1 MAAADRR
8 VRGAPRAVQ
17 ERPLLLTVAATIAA
31 GHGFVQ
37 DSAWAKHL
45 RVSDPDLWKID
56 ILARGHGVVEQEER
70 ESRLAAGALTLVDF
84 SRPVRWTMSSSQ
96 MIAVIFPASCC
107 PSTGSGRP
115 ASWP

>member
-1 MAAADRR
+1 VAAADGR

-17 ERPLLLTVAATIAA
+17 ERPLSLTVAATIAA

-56 ILARGHGVVEQEER
+56 ILARDTAWWNKR
-70 ESRLAAGALTLVDF
+70 SASR
-84 SRPVRWTMSSSQ
+84 
-96 MIAVIFPASCC
+96 
-107 PSTGSGRP
+107 GSP
-115 ASWP
+115 QAT

>member
-1 MAAADRR
+1 
-8 VRGAPRAVQ
+8 VQ
-17 ERPLLLTVAATIAA
+17 ERPPSLTVAATIAA

-37 DSAWAKHL
+37 NSAWAKHL
-45 RVSDPDLWKID
+45 RVSDPDLCKID
-56 ILARGHGVVEQEER
+56 ILAWGHGVVEQRER
-70 ESRLAAGALTLVDF
+70 ESRLAAGDLTLVDF